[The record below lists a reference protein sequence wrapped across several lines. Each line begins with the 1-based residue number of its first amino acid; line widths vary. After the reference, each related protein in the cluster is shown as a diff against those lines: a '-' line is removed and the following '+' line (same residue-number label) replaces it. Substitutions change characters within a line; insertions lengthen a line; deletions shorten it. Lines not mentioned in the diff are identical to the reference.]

1 MISGISSTRVQAGPA
16 RPGWG
21 RILDAMPVLLAAA
34 AFLLVG
40 LDGSVN
46 IAFPA
51 MSAAFGV
58 GPTTIRWVIICYVGT
73 YSLTAFAAGVL
84 ADRLGPGR
92 VVRAGL
98 VLSLLCF
105 AGYALV
111 PSFAVFLVFRVLQ
124 GAAGGLLYGASPALV
139 TLSLPPSRHGWGLGW
154 ASTGLGIGLS
164 LSPLIG
170 GALVGAF
177 GWRSVFLFRVPI
189 VALFVVLAAWT
200 VTPRAGGHGA
210 RMVAPTDILRWPVL
224 HAGLLAFLAN
234 FAQFAVWLLAPYYLV
249 TERGLSAT
257 AGGLLFML
265 TPIATAVAAPI
276 AGRVTDR
283 WGPCGPMFAGLVT
296 EVVGLLLVGRCG
308 ASTPLALVGGAL
320 VLVGFGLGMF
330 QVPNLAQI
338 MAAFP
343 ARQQGAAGGFAFL
356 ARTVGIVAGVQCAA
370 SLFGGRAQVLGFL
383 PAFRFTFDAAAI
395 VCGTAAL
402 LSLLPGRRSGA

>member
-1 MISGISSTRVQAGPA
+1 MTPTRVQAGPA

-177 GWRSVFLFRVPI
+177 GWKSVFLFRVPI

-200 VTPRAGGHGA
+200 VTPRADGHGA

-283 WGPCGPMFAGLVT
+283 WGPRGPMVAGLVT

-308 ASTPLALVGGAL
+308 ASTPLALVGAAL

>member
-1 MISGISSTRVQAGPA
+1 
-16 RPGWG
+16 
-21 RILDAMPVLLAAA
+21 MPVLLAAA

-177 GWRSVFLFRVPI
+177 GWKSVFLFRVPI
-189 VALFVVLAAWT
+189 VASFVVLAAGT

-234 FAQFAVWLLAPYYLV
+234 FAQFAVWLLAPVLPGDRARLEPPPRAGSSSCSRHRHRGGRAPRGSRHRPVGPAVPWSPGLV
-249 TERGLSAT
+249 PRRWACFSSA
-257 AGGLLFML
+257 A
-265 TPIATAVAAPI
+265 AAP
-276 AGRVTDR
+276 R
-283 WGPCGPMFAGLVT
+283 P
-296 EVVGLLLVGRCG
+296 
-308 ASTPLALVGGAL
+308 PLALVGAAL
-320 VLVGFGLGMF
+320 ALVGFGLGMF

-356 ARTVGIVAGVQCAA
+356 SRTIGIVVGVQCAA
-370 SLFGGRAQVLGFL
+370 WLFGARAQVLGFL